1 MENSDNYYFKY
12 LKYKKKYIVMKLKNQ
27 EGGGKRYL
35 RGENLENDPLVI
47 TPLGNP
53 KNINFK
59 FLLQPEINFIKKQ
72 CSKDKKLA
80 KQCNDKNLNTLLGEF
95 FKSEQ
100 VGYDIS
106 NDISNIASKNKLST
120 DFILSVLKF
129 HKTWKNN
136 HFLKIE
142 N

>member
-12 LKYKKKYIVMKLKNQ
+12 LKYKKKYIKLKNQ

-35 RGENLENDPLVI
+35 RGENTENDPLVI
-47 TPLGNP
+47 TPSGTAN
-53 KNINFK
+53 NINLK

-72 CSKDKKLA
+72 CSKDKKLS
-80 KQCNDKNLNTLLGEF
+80 KECNDENLTKLLGEF

-100 VGYDIS
+100 IGYDIN
-106 NDISNIASKNKLST
+106 NDISNIASKNKLSS

-129 HKTWKNN
+129 HKTWKNK